1 MKVLPK
7 GVSRVQVKNEY
18 GKVMWKKPSE
28 LEETDVVQFHPETGD
43 VMVMYNTPGR
53 PSNKKEIQ
61 FIGAG
66 DEPIPDVDEDGNPIV
81 GDDLPFEPDA
91 PKTIEEKHGGLPLV
105 PTLSKAELALKALAE
120 RKRKTFKR
128 DLVMKTAVHNSESS
142 KLLDAVMIGLAE
154 EATNIKFE
162 KEELERKG
170 ESTAALSHRRI
181 MALKAVSDT
190 WLKKRELMT
199 GSGGAID
206 LGSKEFQA
214 LFGFIAETF
223 RTACD
228 DAGARPE
235 LIDTI
240 FASFAESISD
250 QDWTAEAK
258 ARMAKVFE

>member
-1 MKVLPK
+1 
-7 GVSRVQVKNEY
+7 
-18 GKVMWKKPSE
+18 
-28 LEETDVVQFHPETGD
+28 
-43 VMVMYNTPGR
+43 
-53 PSNKKEIQ
+53 
-61 FIGAG
+61 
-66 DEPIPDVDEDGNPIV
+66 
-81 GDDLPFEPDA
+81 
-91 PKTIEEKHGGLPLV
+91 
-105 PTLSKAELALKALAE
+105 
-120 RKRKTFKR
+120 
-128 DLVMKTAVHNSESS
+128 MKTAVHNSESS

-181 MALKAVSDT
+181 MALRAVSDT
-190 WLKKRELMT
+190 WLKKRELMA

-206 LGSKEFQA
+206 LGSKEFQT

-223 RTACD
+223 RKACD

-240 FASFAESISD
+240 FASFAEAISD

-258 ARMAKVFE
+258 ARMAKVFA

>member
-1 MKVLPK
+1 MSDKKVLPK

-53 PSNKKEIQ
+53 PSNKKEIP

-66 DEPIPDVDEDGNPIV
+66 DEPINQEEEE
-81 GDDLPFEPDA
+81 LPFDADA
-91 PKTIEEKHGGLPLV
+91 PKTIEDKHGDLPLV

-120 RKRKTFKR
+120 RKKQTFRKDMLMRTTVK
-128 DLVMKTAVHNSESS
+128 NSESS
-142 KLLDAVMIGLAE
+142 KVLDAVMIGLAE

-162 KEELERKG
+162 KEELERRG
-170 ESTAALSHRRI
+170 ESTSSLSHRRI
-181 MALKAVSDT
+181 MALKAVSET
-190 WLKKRELMT
+190 WLKKKELSGG
-199 GSGGAID
+199 GSGID

-223 RTACD
+223 RRACD

-235 LIDTI
+235 LVDTI
-240 FASFAESISD
+240 FAKFAEIISD
-250 QDWTAEAK
+250 QDWASDAK
-258 ARMAKVFE
+258 ARMSKITE